1 MPNPLMAAIGGNAPV
16 GGPMGNMQQM
26 MQAFKQFRS
35 QFTGDPKQAVQ
46 QMLNSGRITQD
57 QLNQAQQMARQFQQ
71 FLK

>member
-1 MPNPLMAAIGGNAPV
+1 MANPLMAAMGGGMPM
-16 GGPMGNMQQM
+16 GGPMGNMAHM
-26 MQAFKQFRS
+26 VQAFHQFRS

>member
-1 MPNPLMAAIGGNAPV
+1 MANPLMQAMGGNPMS
-16 GGPMGNMQQM
+16 GPMGNMAQIV
-26 MQAFKQFRS
+26 QAFQQFRA

-46 QMLNSGRITQD
+46 QMLNSGRISQE